1 MSNNKNLFLPGLV
14 VVAAGALVLSLNMG
28 VRQTFGLFL
37 EPMTGALSVSHSS
50 FGLAIAIQNLL
61 WGALTPLCGMLADRW
76 GTGRVLVAGGMFYV
90 AGLLVMALAQSG
102 LAVHWGAGILT
113 GIAVSATGFP
123 LVLAVVARAAPVD
136 KRSAWL
142 GIATAGG
149 SMGQFVLLPA
159 TQGMI
164 AGFGWSGALIGLAA
178 AAALIIPL
186 AAPLRGRPAAL
197 QDGELTLGAAFAEA
211 RAHHGYLLLNAGF
224 FVCGFHVAFVATHF
238 PAYVESQNL
247 PAWIGA
253 TALGVVGFFNII
265 GTFLFG
271 WLGGRHRKKWVLTLI
286 YLARAGAIAGLLVL
300 PMTQWT
306 IWFFAISFGLL
317 WLATV
322 PLTGGLVGQI
332 FGPRYMATL
341 FGVVMFSHQIGAF
354 FGAWLGGI
362 SYDLTGS
369 YTPIWI
375 AALILS
381 LMSAALHAPIEDT
394 PLRPEPYAVPH
405 GGR

>member
-1 MSNNKNLFLPGLV
+1 VAIAEELPDDSYITRPTALGGAGFDSQYYDVFTDELRQELVDAGFGDPEMWKLRNIVNGGGSLIGSDIALNAGGGVGAPGL
-14 VVAAGALVLSLNMG
+14 GNSI
-28 VRQTFGLFL
+28 QTAVQG
-37 EPMTGALSVSHSS
+37 
-50 FGLAIAIQNLL
+50 
-61 WGALTPLCGMLADRW
+61 GALT
-76 GTGRVLVAGGMFYV
+76 
-90 AGLLVMALAQSG
+90 
-102 LAVHWGAGILT
+102 
-113 GIAVSATGFP
+113 
-123 LVLAVVARAAPVD
+123 
-136 KRSAWL
+136 
-142 GIATAGG
+142 ATAGG
-149 SMGQFVLLPA
+149 ASGVHVDNAGPVTVSGLLSPLGGVSLN
-159 TQGMI
+159 QGS
-164 AGFGWSGALIGLAA
+164 GFGAITLDGPVSSGG
-178 AAALIIPL
+178 P
-186 AAPLRGRPAAL
+186 
-197 QDGELTLGAAFAEA
+197 TLKDTAMDATRSQGFW
-211 RAHHGYLLLNAGF
+211 LLVAGF

-247 PAWIGA
+247 PAWLGA